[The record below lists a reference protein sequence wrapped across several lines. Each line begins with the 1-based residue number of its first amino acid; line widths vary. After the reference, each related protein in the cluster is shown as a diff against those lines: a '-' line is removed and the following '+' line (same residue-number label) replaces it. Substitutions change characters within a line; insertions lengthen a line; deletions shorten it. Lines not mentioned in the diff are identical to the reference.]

1 LEYCGEEGEK
11 MAETKDKPAH
21 KVTGGDKPG
30 SHTAD
35 APAPET
41 AVAETAAAADDSEE
55 WVFTANRSTG
65 EVVKVE
71 RVEAATGERR
81 ELSLDEYS
89 ALWAAVQQGAEAQAA
104 DYLASVGQTNYPYG
118 YEAGYYQGLAAAL
131 GYAGMT
137 PEQQAYYQG
146 VADYAA
152 YMGLS

>member
-1 LEYCGEEGEK
+1 

-21 KVTGGDKPG
+21 KLTGSDKP
-30 SHTAD
+30 SLHATD
-35 APAPET
+35 SPTPEG
-41 AVAETAAAADDSEE
+41 AVAETGAANDSEE
-55 WVFTANRSTG
+55 WIFTANRSTG

-81 ELSLDEYS
+81 ELSLDEYG

-104 DYLASVGQTNYPYG
+104 DYLASVAQTNYPYG
-118 YEAGYYQGLAAAL
+118 YEAGYYEGLAAAL
-131 GYAGMT
+131 GYAGLT

-152 YMGLS
+152 YMGLG

>member
-1 LEYCGEEGEK
+1 

-21 KVTGGDKPG
+21 KVTGSDKPS
-30 SHTAD
+30 SHAAD
-35 APAPET
+35 APTPE
-41 AVAETAAAADDSEE
+41 AAAAETGAADDSEE
-55 WVFTANRSTG
+55 WIFTANRSTG

-71 RVEAATGERR
+71 RVEPATGERR
-81 ELSLDEYS
+81 ELSLDEYG

-104 DYLASVGQTNYPYG
+104 DYLASVAQTNYPYG

-131 GYAGMT
+131 GYAGLT

-152 YMGLS
+152 YMGLG